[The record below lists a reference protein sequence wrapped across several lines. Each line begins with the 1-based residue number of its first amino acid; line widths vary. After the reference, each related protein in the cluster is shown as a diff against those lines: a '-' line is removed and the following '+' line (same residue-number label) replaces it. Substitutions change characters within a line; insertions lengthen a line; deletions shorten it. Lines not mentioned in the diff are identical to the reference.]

1 MSTHHSTIE
10 KLNLLGAALI
20 TAAAAHGLLCLASLP
35 GLIAA
40 PAAGFAA
47 VSLKT
52 AGIIW
57 TLAGVATAGFAGWL
71 ASSILNGRS
80 LVRSRKAALI
90 TLILPFIGLSG
101 GVTAF
106 ALLPI
111 GGLAWYLFRLPE
123 WQAAF
128 ADSAVLEAATEP
140 IDFAYE
146 ETEREDI
153 AA

>member
-20 TAAAAHGLLCLASLP
+20 TATAAHGLLCLASLP

-52 AGIIW
+52 AGIAW
-57 TLAGVATAGFAGWL
+57 TLAGVAGAGYAGWL
-71 ASSILNGRS
+71 ASSIFHGRS
-80 LVRSRKAALI
+80 LTRSRKAAVTGL
-90 TLILPFIGLSG
+90 LLPLLGVTG
-101 GVTAF
+101 GITAF

-111 GGLAWYLFRLPE
+111 SALAWHLFRLPE
-123 WQAAF
+123 WQAFF
-128 ADSAVLEAATEP
+128 ADSAALEAAAEP
-140 IDFAYE
+140 VDFGYAE
-146 ETEREDI
+146 EERQDL